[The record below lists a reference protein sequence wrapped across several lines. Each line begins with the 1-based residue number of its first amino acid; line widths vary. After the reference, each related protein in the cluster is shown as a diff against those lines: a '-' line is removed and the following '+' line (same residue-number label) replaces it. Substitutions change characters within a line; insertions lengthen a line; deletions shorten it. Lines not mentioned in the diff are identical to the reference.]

1 MVDKLNEDNSMI
13 CPMCEGCCMEHI
25 EYKNTHIYICE
36 MCPFMGVEIVEK
48 KDYENMIDWLS
59 KRK

>member
-1 MVDKLNEDNSMI
+1 
-13 CPMCEGCCMEHI
+13 MEHI